1 MPNNPREKKA
11 FDFVPGSVIVPIP
24 STPSQG
30 KREWEGEGAL
40 VYRYV
45 KGIRWEKGTLSLS
58 LSLSLAGRSEGRSS
72 STSKSIQISSPLA
85 PTLLSR
91 RKVSPPAVSKVSL
104 ELQHFWVLLAQVG
117 AGRSAGP
124 DSDQMTIV
132 HATLSTF
139 NA

>member
-11 FDFVPGSVIVPIP
+11 FDFVPAGSVNVPIP
-24 STPSQG
+24 LTPSQG
-30 KREWEGEGAL
+30 KREWEEEEEGAL

-85 PTLLSR
+85 PTLLSSSLAR
-91 RKVSPPAVSKVSL
+91 RKVSPPAVSKVSP
-104 ELQHFWVLLAQVG
+104 ELQHFWVLLAQIG
-117 AGRSAGP
+117 AGRSAGLY
-124 DSDQMTIV
+124 SSYGRGV
-132 HATLSTF
+132 L
-139 NA
+139 